1 MVAHFC
7 NPSNEAAEPKFSK
20 RTGMGS
26 TPPCDA
32 AGMGRG
38 GKGKREPYTGKRRKE
53 DRQQEGKRSDIAVKT
68 PLPHLGT
75 SHSLDLSLGFLCS
88 ECFSFS

>member
-7 NPSNEAAEPKFSK
+7 NPSNEAAEFSK

-38 GKGKREPYTGKRRKE
+38 GKGKGKKGKEGTIYRKE
-53 DRQQEGKRSDIAVKT
+53 KERE
-68 PLPHLGT
+68 
-75 SHSLDLSLGFLCS
+75 
-88 ECFSFS
+88 